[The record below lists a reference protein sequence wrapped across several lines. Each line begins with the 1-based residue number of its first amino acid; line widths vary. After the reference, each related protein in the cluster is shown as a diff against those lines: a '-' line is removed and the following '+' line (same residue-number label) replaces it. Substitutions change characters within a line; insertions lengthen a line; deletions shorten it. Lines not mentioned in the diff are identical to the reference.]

1 MKKALILLLAFVM
14 VVSAGMGFGAAATT
28 PDAQD
33 QTIQSSQQHDNN
45 IGDNNNKGKEEKNSK
60 DNKKFKDKCDQC
72 VNCKENGCDHCD
84 KCKEEIKKE
93 ATVIVIQKTIIYK
106 EVLLAA
112 GAFGGAGG
120 AGGASGA
127 GAANKNAAG
136 GKTVP
141 MQKTGLPILPGI
153 LSTLMIGSGLLYGRL
168 RN

>member
-28 PDAQD
+28 TGDSTVVQSAD
-33 QTIQSSQQHDNN
+33 QGQSTENIGNNVNSNEGNKDNIGKDGKDNN
-45 IGDNNNKGKEEKNSK
+45 KCEDN
-60 DNKKFKDKCDQC
+60 
-72 VNCKENGCDHCD
+72 D
-84 KCKEEIKKE
+84 KCKDKDKKDKDKDKKE
-93 ATVIVIQKTIIYK
+93 TTVIIIQKTIIYK

-112 GAFGGAGG
+112 GAYGAAGG
-120 AGGASGA
+120 AGGA

-153 LSTLMIGSGLLYGRL
+153 LSTLMVGSGLLYGRL